1 MLDIRTLAAVFVGGG
16 LGSMLRY
23 LVTFAV
29 TQRLGPGL
37 PWGTFL
43 INITGSFAI
52 GIVSELY
59 VTRTFGMSAEMRT
72 FFAVG
77 VLGGYTTFSTFALE
91 ALNLAREGALPI
103 AIGYGLASVLLGV
116 AAALL
121 GVSLVRA
128 LPA

>member
-1 MLDIRTLAAVFVGGG
+1 MLDARVLAAVFLGGG
-16 LGSMLRY
+16 LGSVLRY

-29 TQRLGPGL
+29 TQRVGPGL
-37 PWGTFL
+37 PWATFI

-52 GIVSELY
+52 GIISELY
-59 VTRTFGMSAEMRT
+59 ITRTFAMTSEMRT

-91 ALNLAREGALPI
+91 ALNLAREGAVPL
-103 AIGYGLASVLLGV
+103 AVSYALASVLLGV

-121 GVSLVRA
+121 GVAVVRA